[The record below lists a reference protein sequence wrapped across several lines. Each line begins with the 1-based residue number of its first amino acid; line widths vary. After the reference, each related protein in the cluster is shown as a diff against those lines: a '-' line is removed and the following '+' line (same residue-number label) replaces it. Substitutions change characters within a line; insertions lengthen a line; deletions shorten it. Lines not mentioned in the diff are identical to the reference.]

1 MGRRPGAQ
9 PLVCFTAWLVL
20 PGVLLA
26 GAAPQARTPAGTA
39 PQPRPAWRQY
49 LDNPAFRWK
58 CDRLAHFE
66 FCYSGN
72 LSPLAAA
79 GMERDAER
87 TLAEELRLAGAS
99 EFQPRVHLF
108 VVESYERLQQL
119 MGYYAAGGSQPTEH
133 TVCFVAGHPEA
144 LTHELNHEVMRY
156 LWGGSEDWIA
166 EGLAAYVSEPGE
178 VDNRFR
184 QLLNAGKAVPIN
196 WLVNPG
202 WTASMGFPS
211 TVIYPEL
218 GSFVKYL
225 KTTYGLGC
233 LRQLWRGGSAAI
245 PRVLGKSLGRIEQDW
260 RGSLA
265 GR

>member
-1 MGRRPGAQ
+1 
-9 PLVCFTAWLVL
+9 
-20 PGVLLA
+20 
-26 GAAPQARTPAGTA
+26 
-39 PQPRPAWRQY
+39 
-49 LDNPAFRWK
+49 
-58 CDRLAHFE
+58 
-66 FCYSGN
+66 
-72 LSPLAAA
+72 
-79 GMERDAER
+79 
-87 TLAEELRLAGAS
+87 
-99 EFQPRVHLF
+99 
-108 VVESYERLQQL
+108 

-144 LTHELNHEVMRY
+144 LTHELNHEVMRH
-156 LWGGSEDWIA
+156 LWGISEDWIA

-184 QLLNAGKAVPIN
+184 QLLDRGKAVPVN

-233 LRQLWRGGSAAI
+233 LRRLWRGGSAAI
-245 PRVLGKSLGRIEQDW
+245 PRVLGKSLGRIDRDW
-260 RGSLA
+260 RDSLA
-265 GR
+265 RR